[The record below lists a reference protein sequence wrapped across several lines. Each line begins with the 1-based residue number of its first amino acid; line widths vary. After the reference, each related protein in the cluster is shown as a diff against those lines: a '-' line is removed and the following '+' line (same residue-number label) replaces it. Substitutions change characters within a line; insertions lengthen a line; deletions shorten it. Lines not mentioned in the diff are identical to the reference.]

1 MNAISDCRHGGIAET
16 DALRDTKARAMPP
29 VHESVVLYVED
40 DPVNALLMQHLLA
53 AHRPRCAL
61 HVAEDGRSGVA
72 CAERLRPDLVLI
84 DMNLP
89 DISGLE
95 VLQALR
101 QNPRTQSLRCIALS
115 ANAMPDIVEHART
128 AGFNDYWTK
137 PIDIHE
143 FLQDLD
149 GQLAR
154 H

>member
-1 MNAISDCRHGGIAET
+1 
-16 DALRDTKARAMPP
+16 MPP
-29 VHESVVLYVED
+29 ARKTVVLYIED

-53 AHRPRCAL
+53 AHRPQCEL
-61 HVAEDGRSGVA
+61 HVAENGKSGVA
-72 CAERLRPDLVLI
+72 CAARLRPDLVLV

-89 DISGLE
+89 DISGLD
-95 VLQALR
+95 VLQALQQDPQTR
-101 QNPRTQSLRCIALS
+101 SLRCVVLS
-115 ANAMPDIVEHART
+115 ANAMPDIVERARM
-128 AGFNDYWTK
+128 AGFDDYWTK